1 MHDGILAALQGSEEK
16 ILRLMT
22 PGHDFSIALGLK
34 IPITIGDV
42 AFLTE
47 EVYRGRSAL
56 TGLSTRLALLRWRK
70 PTKSTLITIEDQKS
84 SDVKLSDLVCM
95 TKDEAA
101 RHEKEILKGDK
112 TVEDLYDAETIEK
125 VEGLLKEAANYEKF
139 R

>member
-16 ILRLMT
+16 ILRIMT
-22 PGHDFSIALGLK
+22 PGHDANIALGLK
-34 IPITIGDV
+34 IPITVGDV

-47 EVYRGRSAL
+47 EIFRGRSAI

-70 PTKSTLITIEDQKS
+70 PTKSTLISIKDQKS
-84 SDVKLSDLVCM
+84 TDVKLSDLVCM
-95 TKDEAA
+95 TKDEAS

-112 TVEDLYDAETIEK
+112 TLEEIYDAETIAK
-125 VEGLLKEAANYEKF
+125 VEGLMKEAAKYEKY